1 MIWLGEARGNLSD
14 WTTQRWVR
22 ATGRPISLDQH
33 PWLAGPVGG
42 TRRIGKNF
50 FNTYA
55 TRENLV
61 VVEDRVRGLIP
72 DFERLE
78 LRNVAEAV
86 REFYEQTSE
95 FELDVWSEWHGLFRP
110 FGEALS
116 LIFSSRLQQ
125 LNVPLSSLDS
135 ARGMTS
141 LVQQLRAGAGG
152 PVIATAWVR
161 ELKATGK
168 VIYAGSYSVCRIPGH
183 ETPCVKVAFPLP
195 NGRAIVLMKTEAL
208 ADGSLF
214 LRSSG
219 ARFGDP
225 GFYFVVQNGPGIA
238 WARYVSSFK
247 EEIRVYLAESGAGGS
262 GSARAD
268 HRFWFWGIEFLR
280 LHYRMRKHPVAQPAG

>member
-1 MIWLGEARGNLSD
+1 MVVGEDG
-14 WTTQRWVR
+14 
-22 ATGRPISLDQH
+22 
-33 PWLAGPVGG
+33 
-42 TRRIGKNF
+42 
-50 FNTYA
+50 
-55 TRENLV
+55 
-61 VVEDRVRGLIP
+61 VRGLIP
-72 DFERLE
+72 DFGCLE

-95 FELDVWSEWHGLFRP
+95 FELDAWSEWHGLFRP

-116 LIFSSRLQQ
+116 LIFSSRLEQ

-141 LVQQLRAGAGG
+141 HVQQMRALTGG
-152 PVIATAWVR
+152 PVVATAWVR

-195 NGRAIVLMKTEAL
+195 NGRAIVLMKTETF
-208 ADGSLF
+208 ADGSLS
-214 LRSSG
+214 LRSRG

-225 GFYFVVQNGPGIA
+225 GFYFVVQNGPGRA
-238 WARYVSSFK
+238 WARYVSSLK
-247 EEIRVYLAESGAGGS
+247 EEIRVYPEESGPGESA
-262 GSARAD
+262 SARAD

-280 LHYRMRKHPVAQPAG
+280 LHYRMRKHRVVQGAD